1 MIKMIISGN
10 LTQDPTLREV
20 KYTNK
25 STGEIVTAKVA
36 NFTVAA
42 NDRYGEGRVTEYF
55 QVSAWGGLGEACA
68 QYLSKGRGVMV
79 IGPIKEDKYVDQKG
93 NIRTSMAIRASEVEF
108 LGGAKIATRP
118 EEVEEAGDEED
129 LPY

>member
-79 IGPIKEDKYVDQKG
+79 IGPIKEDKYVD
-93 NIRTSMAIRASEVEF
+93 RTSMAIRASEVEF

-118 EEVEEAGDEED
+118 EDVEEAGDEED